1 MQLPCVLEARR
12 LVKGYSD
19 TRAGGESKFG
29 QVLTMVR
36 RLEGRE
42 DAAEWVRR
50 LRQAALADA
59 EGVALAGT
67 IRTIESFLHG

>member
-1 MQLPCVLEARR
+1 MA
-12 LVKGYSD
+12 
-19 TRAGGESKFG
+19 
-29 QVLTMVR
+29 MVR
-36 RLEGRE
+36 RLDGRE